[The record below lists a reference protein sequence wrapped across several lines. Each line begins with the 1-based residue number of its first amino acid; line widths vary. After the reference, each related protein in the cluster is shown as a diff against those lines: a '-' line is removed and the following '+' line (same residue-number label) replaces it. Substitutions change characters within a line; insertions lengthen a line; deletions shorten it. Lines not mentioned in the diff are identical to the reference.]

1 MISILSPIE
10 KPCDCPQETILW
22 EGSHTVCECSGGVVA
37 VSSRYGCTVRSSIAA
52 FRVADPGFKSR
63 PEHPCSSSSFSY
75 SSASFGFDFVS
86 LGATL
91 GSASL
96 TGLVDTLQITKAK
109 EFCIIIALKSLLTKS
124 SLFSQSVYAPLNP
137 YDELYH
143 QEKEI
148 SCCIHDKPILLLGH
162 LGAFLPLWIYNA
174 ELLYL

>member
-1 MISILSPIE
+1 MISIPFPIE
-10 KPCDCPQETILW
+10 KPCESLQETILW
-22 EGSHTVCECSGGVVA
+22 EGFHTVCECSGGVVA